1 MADGGTGGR
10 VGRPAGEY
18 TQLARVWRMW
28 VELTEWQSIADLAW
42 ELDVSERTV
51 RRDLAALHE
60 VCPLERHGVEWRRAD
75 RQTLD
80 DAAADATAA
89 ERMRCIEV
97 VAALLREV
105 EGPAARAP
113 ESHAG
118 GEASA
123 LRRAV
128 AALGALS

>member
-1 MADGGTGGR
+1 MNAPRLLPFATEHPTSEQLAAVLRAVWLLSPGSHTRVRADG
-10 VGRPAGEY
+10 A
-18 TQLARVWRMW
+18 
-28 VELTEWQSIADLAW
+28 
-42 ELDVSERTV
+42 
-51 RRDLAALHE
+51 
-60 VCPLERHGVEWRRAD
+60 
-75 RQTLD
+75 
-80 DAAADATAA
+80 AA
-89 ERMRCIEV
+89 ERARCIEA

>member
-1 MADGGTGGR
+1 MADGGANR
-10 VGRPAGEY
+10 PGRPAGGY
-18 TQLARVWRMW
+18 TQVGRVLRMW
-28 VELTEWQSIADLAW
+28 ALLTEWHRIEDLA
-42 ELDVSERTV
+42 EDLDVTTRTV
-51 RRDLAALHE
+51 RRDLHALRA
-60 VCPLERHGVEWRRAD
+60 VCPLELDRGDYRRVD
-75 RQTLD
+75 RQTTE
-80 DAAADATAA
+80 DARADGAAA
-89 ERMRCIEV
+89 ERARCIEV
-97 VAALLREV
+97 VTALLREV

>member
-1 MADGGTGGR
+1 MSDEGIKARLKAAREELGT
-10 VGRPAGEY
+10 
-18 TQLARVWRMW
+18 L
-28 VELTEWQSIADLAW
+28 ELEGLRAIQSA
-42 ELDVSERTV
+42 
-51 RRDLAALHE
+51 
-60 VCPLERHGVEWRRAD
+60 
-75 RQTLD
+75 Q
-80 DAAADATAA
+80 
-89 ERMRCIEV
+89 RCIARGV
-97 VAALLREV
+97 PALLREV

>member
-1 MADGGTGGR
+1 MADGGVNR
-10 VGRPAGEY
+10 PGRPAGGY
-18 TQLARVWRMW
+18 TQVGRVLRLW
-28 VELTEWQSIADLAW
+28 VELREWATIADLAC

-51 RRDLAALHE
+51 RRDLAALHAE
-60 VCPLERHGVEWRRAD
+60 CPLERHGVEWRRAD
-75 RQTLD
+75 RQTLA
-80 DAAADATAA
+80 DAAADATTA
-89 ERMRCIEV
+89 ERARCIEV
-97 VAALLREV
+97 VTALLREV

>member
-1 MADGGTGGR
+1 MADGGANR
-10 VGRPAGEY
+10 PGRPAGGY
-18 TQLARVWRMW
+18 TQVARVLRMW
-28 VELTEWQSIADLAW
+28 VELREWATIADLAC

-51 RRDLAALHE
+51 RRDLAALHAE
-60 VCPLERHGVEWRRAD
+60 CPLERHGVEWRRAD
-75 RQTLD
+75 RQTLA
-80 DAAADATAA
+80 DAAADATT
-89 ERMRCIEV
+89 
-97 VAALLREV
+97 ALLREV

-128 AALGALS
+128 AALGAQS